1 MEFEEFARQFRA
13 RTAQR
18 MLDFEAALARAQ
30 QRMERATGPGGH
42 ASTQAGQEKIP
53 ETSRRSRHAPGP
65 GQVQGVLRR
74 N

>member
-30 QRMERATGPGGH
+30 QRMEHATQPGGRTG
-42 ASTQAGQEKIP
+42 TQP
-53 ETSRRSRHAPGP
+53 EQDILSVTRRRSRRTPGP